1 MHSNFYCRP
10 FWFYNFFCWFMYC
23 DISLKSGLAW
33 TWLPISHHLF
43 SIHPKE
49 RTLKEEF
56 TLALE
61 DLIWW
66 VYRNLSE
73 LNFVTPLK
81 IIIMILLFQLVCYVH
96 SKAMSI
102 WKCFRLPSMLDCGF
116 SWLCLVVPLSMHPW
130 LVGTNCW
137 SMQFRKYYAGSGREI
152 DHFPFQEAQQFSLSL
167 HIEEAR
173 MSLPQ

>member
-1 MHSNFYCRP
+1 MLIKLTSKFWIQFRIITMYQFIEDNFLHSNFYCRP
-10 FWFYNFFCWFMYC
+10 IWFYNFFCWFIYF

-33 TWLPISHHLF
+33 TWSPISHHLF

-81 IIIMILLFQLVCYVH
+81 IIIKILLFQLVCYVH

-116 SWLCLVVPLSMHPW
+116 SWLCLVVPLSMHSW

-137 SMQFRKYYAGSGREI
+137 SSSESMMLEV
-152 DHFPFQEAQQFSLSL
+152 
-167 HIEEAR
+167 EER
-173 MSLPQ
+173 

>member
-1 MHSNFYCRP
+1 MKITFLHSNFYCRP
-10 FWFYNFFCWFMYC
+10 IWFYNFFCWFMYC

-116 SWLCLVVPLSMHPW
+116 SWLCLVVPLSMHSW

-137 SMQFRKYYAGSGREI
+137 SSSESMMLEV
-152 DHFPFQEAQQFSLSL
+152 
-167 HIEEAR
+167 EER
-173 MSLPQ
+173 

>member
-1 MHSNFYCRP
+1 MKITFLHSNFYCRP
-10 FWFYNFFCWFMYC
+10 IWFSHFFCWFMYC

-73 LNFVTPLK
+73 LNFVIPLK
-81 IIIMILLFQLVCYVH
+81 IITMILLFQLVCYVH

-137 SMQFRKYYAGSGREI
+137 SSSESMMLEV
-152 DHFPFQEAQQFSLSL
+152 
-167 HIEEAR
+167 EER
-173 MSLPQ
+173 

>member
-1 MHSNFYCRP
+1 MKITFLHSNFYCRP
-10 FWFYNFFCWFMYC
+10 IWFYNFFCWFIYC
-23 DISLKSGLAW
+23 NISLKSGLAW

-81 IIIMILLFQLVCYVH
+81 IIIMILLFQLVYV
-96 SKAMSI
+96 MSI
-102 WKCFRLPSMLDCGF
+102 LKLWVFGSASSCLQCYTVDLFDCVL
-116 SWLCLVVPLSMHPW
+116 WCLYPCTHDW
-130 LVGTNCW
+130 
-137 SMQFRKYYAGSGREI
+137 
-152 DHFPFQEAQQFSLSL
+152 
-167 HIEEAR
+167 
-173 MSLPQ
+173 